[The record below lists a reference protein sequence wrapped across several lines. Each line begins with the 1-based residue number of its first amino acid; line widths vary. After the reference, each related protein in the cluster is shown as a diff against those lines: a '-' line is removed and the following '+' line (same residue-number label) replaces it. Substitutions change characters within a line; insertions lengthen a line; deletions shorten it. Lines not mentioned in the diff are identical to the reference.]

1 MTKNSGHVRRTSLD
15 AYLSRDFAFM
25 TVSTSAQVQP
35 VFYGITAVPGRG
47 QYIDAGVLLIFFRL
61 MDKFQGRLFY
71 ALSNIL
77 HWSVIVA
84 SQNTTRGRLHEQL
97 PRRVVRQRLPKGGMT
112 LQDGGFR
119 WRR

>member
-47 QYIDAGVLLIFFRL
+47 QYIEIDILLSNFNM
-61 MDKFQGRLFY
+61 MDKFQGRL
-71 ALSNIL
+71 S
-77 HWSVIVA
+77 SKQ
-84 SQNTTRGRLHEQL
+84 S
-97 PRRVVRQRLPKGGMT
+97 
-112 LQDGGFR
+112 
-119 WRR
+119 